1 MLSTV
6 RNDAALRGQ
15 LLEQYRPR
23 LYRKAMQSLASQ
35 VRSRV
40 GASDIVQNTMLDAE
54 RGLAQFAGATIEEF
68 EAWLFTTHRRAILR
82 EILKH
87 KAGKRQVARER
98 RLTDQGPADSCVSG
112 DPVASVPTPSAFV
125 MRREQTAQL
134 MRALNELPRAQQDAI
149 TLRYLQGHSVPEIA
163 DILGRTRSATEGL
176 LKRGLA
182 TLRTVRQQL
191 SDREDLDR

>member
-6 RNDAALRGQ
+6 RNDAVLRGQ
-15 LLEQYRPR
+15 LLERYRSR
-23 LYRKAMQSLASQ
+23 LYRKAKQALDPH
-35 VRSRV
+35 VRGRV

-68 EAWLFTTHRRAILR
+68 EAWLLTTHRRATLR

-87 KAGKRQVARER
+87 KAGKRHVARER
-98 RLTDQGPADSCVSG
+98 RLTDQGPADSCVSI
-112 DPVASVPTPSAFV
+112 DPVASVPTPSVFV

-134 MRALNELPRAQQDAI
+134 MKALNELPRAQQAAV
-149 TLRYLQGHSVPEIA
+149 TLHYLQGRSVPEIA

-191 SDREDLDR
+191 SERGNLDR